1 MLLAEGGPTV
11 LGGLADARLIDEV
24 WAFIAPTII
33 GGFAAPAAVAGAGVE
48 RIVSATGLDVESVG
62 RPGGDVLVRGVVR
75 RG

>member
-1 MLLAEGGPTV
+1 M

-33 GGFAAPAAVAGAGVE
+33 GGVTAPAAVAGDGVE
-48 RIVSATGLDVESVG
+48 RIVSTTGLDVESVD